1 MDRYPIG
8 VTLLANA
15 GVLIRYRDTALL
27 LDGLFGRKDN
37 PFSLLPPGCR
47 EAMLRGEPPFERLD
61 YLLFTHY
68 HPDHFDPRQYLGDA
82 RLAIQKMVEHKL
94 VNVLGCAGKADECR

>member
-1 MDRYPIG
+1 MDRYPIR

-15 GVLIRYRDTALL
+15 GELIRYQDTALL

-47 EAMLRGEPPFERLD
+47 VRTRFGRAFQ
-61 YLLFTHY
+61 LF
-68 HPDHFDPRQYLGDA
+68 R
-82 RLAIQKMVEHKL
+82 
-94 VNVLGCAGKADECR
+94 

>member
-1 MDRYPIG
+1 MDRYPIR

-61 YLLFTHY
+61 YPLSPHC
-68 HPDHFDPRQYLGDA
+68 HGDHA
-82 RLAIQKMVEHKL
+82 RGGTERRKACHSYQKL
-94 VNVLGCAGKADECR
+94 S

>member
-1 MDRYPIG
+1 MDRYPIR

-47 EAMLRGEPPFERLD
+47 AS
-61 YLLFTHY
+61 
-68 HPDHFDPRQYLGDA
+68 HPLSGWTICCSPTTIPITLTRRWSGRFWSIEG
-82 RLAIQKMVEHKL
+82 
-94 VNVLGCAGKADECR
+94 